1 MFKVME
7 LLSLYDSYDRVVGNR
22 WVQAHPMVYK
32 TYGMAERILSNL
44 IDAYGGDSAVL
55 DNAQC
60 PRHDGSTGRV
70 NNFFPSVFNLKWVEV
85 CDE

>member
-44 IDAYGGDSAVL
+44 LDAHGGDSWYPEYRVMEL
-55 DNAQC
+55 D
-60 PRHDGSTGRV
+60 DGGWRV
-70 NNFFPSVFNLKWVEV
+70 IEPEPLPISIDY
-85 CDE
+85 DEIPF